1 MNRTVG
7 RTTLSSVSMFTR
19 RFLGSGTHLLHA
31 LAGDLVG
38 RVRSGDT
45 VDLSQHILVLPTSR
59 ARRRFETL
67 LLEEVGIAQL
77 TPPEILTPARL
88 LDRFIVP
95 LVPVASDMASSFAW
109 LHAASTLDEEDRLS
123 LLGHGDE
130 LVVNEQDELA
140 TRLSRLARELAAAN
154 LLPQDVPD
162 RCEQLNL
169 PLDIDA
175 WAAIITTHTTMLA
188 ELERMGLADR
198 DAAHGRALKD
208 GRLHASGI
216 HHITVV
222 AADLQPRPERCL
234 ELLAESGIEVTAIVH
249 GDEKSWADTCSQHGV
264 VDVEHWSTCPLP
276 IQDNHI
282 VSCPAVDDQIGAALD
297 LLADL
302 GAIDATNARVVAPD
316 DNLRRVFLAAAG
328 SEGVAVDCFEGE
340 SASLGSVGT
349 LLAMLASVA
358 NKQTAASVGELIRHP
373 IIESWLVRSGTANPI
388 ALWDTCW
395 ARHAP
400 HGLEAMAGVA
410 EQTCEQEMLAK
421 LVVLTQRLAGEAPA
435 DQWATRV
442 MDLLVDLLDTVDLDT
457 ASESTIELVHTC
469 LIELHEL
476 SPDARSLTAF
486 AVIHLLLGRL
496 STQSIHASDPTGGVE
511 VIGWLDTHLDD
522 ADNIIVMGMNEGI
535 VPSSPGIDPWL
546 PEQHR
551 EALQLDSRKR
561 RVARD
566 AFLLTAT
573 IESGRT
579 VWLTS
584 AQTTNT
590 GEPLAPS
597 GLLVRVSGAPLAVRM
612 LRFVGE
618 DGGEHLPTLAARR
631 TVCSD
636 ASEFDAWPLPAGT
649 PKIQSISVTSFRSFL
664 KDPYAFLLERDGRI
678 KSTKIETHFELD
690 AMQFGTL
697 AHDVVES
704 WGRAEREVSTPT
716 TDPKTIEQDL
726 HAALDGF
733 VESRFG
739 AHPLPVVRLQAEM
752 VRHRLS
758 VFALHQA
765 ARAAA
770 GWRVHSI
777 EWNFGMHQSADHQA
791 PRFPDDNGLFLTG
804 KIDRVDL
811 HDEYGYQ
818 ALDYK
823 TGRKADGAVKSHRTR
838 NGWFNLQLP
847 LYRVLLGSIG
857 IDVPSSGLGYILLP
871 PTDAKCGFDIASKW
885 TDKDMAEAEA
895 TAAEVIEVIT
905 SGRLLELAADSCQ

>member
-1 MNRTVG
+1 
-7 RTTLSSVSMFTR
+7 
-19 RFLGSGTHLLHA
+19 
-31 LAGDLVG
+31 
-38 RVRSGDT
+38 
-45 VDLSQHILVLPTSR
+45 
-59 ARRRFETL
+59 
-67 LLEEVGIAQL
+67 LEEVGIAQL
-77 TPPEILTPARL
+77 TPPEIITPARL

-162 RCEQLNL
+162 RCGQLNL

-340 SASLGSVGT
+340 SASSGSVGT

-400 HGLEAMAGVA
+400 HGLEAMADVA
-410 EQTCEQEMLAK
+410 EQTCEQEMLTK

-469 LIELHEL
+469 LIDLHEL
-476 SPDARSLTAF
+476 SPDVRSLTAF

-496 STQSIHASDPTGGVE
+496 STQSIHTSDPTGGVE

-636 ASEFDAWPLPAGT
+636 ASEFDAWPLPAGI

-726 HAALDGF
+726 YAALDGF

-871 PTDAKCGFDIASKW
+871 PIDAQCGFDIASKW

>member
-1 MNRTVG
+1 MSRLDGCN
-7 RTTLSSVSMFTR
+7 TLSSVSMFKR

-38 RVRSGDT
+38 RSRSGDT
-45 VDLSQHILVLPTSR
+45 VDLSQHIVVLPTSR

-67 LLEEVGIAQL
+67 LLEEVGDAQL

-95 LVPVASDMASSFAW
+95 LAPVASDMASSLAW
-109 LHAASTLDEEDRLS
+109 LHAASTLNEDERRS

-130 LVVNEQDELA
+130 LVASEQDELA
-140 TRLSRLARELAAAN
+140 TRLSRLARELATAD
-154 LLPQDVPD
+154 LLPRDVPD
-162 RCEQLNL
+162 RCEQLDL
-169 PLDIDA
+169 PLDIEA

-188 ELERMGLADR
+188 ELDRMGLTDR
-198 DAAHGRALKD
+198 DATHGRALLD
-208 GRLHASGI
+208 GRLHASGV

-249 GDEKSWADTCSQHGV
+249 GNEESWADTCSDRGI

-276 IQDNHI
+276 VQDDHI
-282 VSCPAVDDQIGAALD
+282 VSCPAVDDQVGAALD
-297 LLADL
+297 FLAGL
-302 GAIDATNARVVAPD
+302 GAIDANNARVVAPD

-328 SEGVAVDCFEGE
+328 SEGVPVDCFEGE
-340 SASLGSVGT
+340 SASTGLIGT

-358 NKQTAASVGELIRHP
+358 NQQSAAAVGELIRHP
-373 IIESWLVRSGTANPI
+373 IIESWLVRSGTPNPI

-395 ARHAP
+395 TRHAP
-400 HGLEAMAGVA
+400 HDLEAMAGVA
-410 EQTCEQEMLAK
+410 EKNREQEMLGK
-421 LVVLTQRLAGEAPA
+421 LVVLAQRLAGEAPA

-442 MDLLVDLLDTVDLDT
+442 MDLLVDLLDGDDLDT
-457 ASESTIELVHTC
+457 ATGSTIELVHTC
-469 LIELHEL
+469 LIDLHEL
-476 SPDARSLTAF
+476 SPDARSLTAS
-486 AVIHLLLGRL
+486 AAIHLLLGRL
-496 STQSIHASDPTGGVE
+496 STQSIHNSDPTGGVE

-522 ADNIIVMGMNEGI
+522 ADNIIVMGMNEGV

-573 IESGRT
+573 IESGRN

-597 GLLVRVSGAPLAVRM
+597 GLLVRVSGTPLAVRM

-631 TVCSD
+631 TACGD
-636 ASEFDAWPLPAGT
+636 ASDFDAWPLPVGT
-649 PKIQSISVTSFRSFL
+649 PKIQSISVTSFQSFL
-664 KDPYAFLLERDGRI
+664 KDAYAFLLERDGRI
-678 KSTKIETHFELD
+678 KSTKVETHFELD

-697 AHDVVES
+697 AHDAVES
-704 WGRAEREVSTPT
+704 WGRAEREASTPT
-716 TDPKTIEQDL
+716 TDPETIEQDL

-733 VESRFG
+733 VGSRFG
-739 AHPLPVVRLQAEM
+739 PHPLPVVRLQAEM

-758 VFALHQA
+758 VFARHQA

-777 EWNFGMHQSADHQA
+777 EWNFGMHQYADHPS

-823 TGRKADGAVKSHRTR
+823 TGRKAEGAAKSHRTK

-857 IDVPSSGLGYILLP
+857 IEVPPCGLGYILLP

-885 TDKDMAEAEA
+885 TDNDMAEAEA

-905 SGRLLELAADSCQ
+905 SGRLLERAADSCQ